1 MHGYLCWQPIVTA
14 GNRAVAIDPIAYGC
28 SPGVAIGTVASGG
41 RTSEAVVEGTV
52 TPLQEQQEQVPQE
65 LSKMSL
71 NVVLWGVS

>member
-1 MHGYLCWQPIVTA
+1 
-14 GNRAVAIDPIAYGC
+14 
-28 SPGVAIGTVASGG
+28 VASGG
-41 RTSEAVVEGTV
+41 LCTSEAVVEGTV